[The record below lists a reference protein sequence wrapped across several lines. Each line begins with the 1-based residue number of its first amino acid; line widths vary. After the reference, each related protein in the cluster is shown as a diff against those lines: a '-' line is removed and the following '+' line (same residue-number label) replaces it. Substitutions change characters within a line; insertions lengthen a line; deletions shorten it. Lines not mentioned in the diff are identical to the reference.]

1 MAFSGHP
8 IVRPFG
14 LVYPHYNQHPAD
26 QYLLGEH
33 LFVAPVITPGATT
46 RALFMPPGKWLDWW
60 TGAEIIGG
68 ADMTVQADLAT
79 LPLYLARGGIVPML
93 RETIDTLA
101 ATSDVSVDSFGNDTG
116 VLVVRVAPGPE
127 QTTFTLFDGSIL
139 TQSDSGST
147 LTFEPSMQPRF
158 SGAVLFEVIATDGS
172 AARRASAGRPVSAAV
187 STAASTTSRS
197 TASVSP
203 SRTRS
208 NSCCVS
214 VNISSTSTPAGTFR
228 PAACCHV
235 PIGSD
240 HACTS
245 NVHGPSTSG
254 VIVAS

>member
-1 MAFSGHP
+1 
-8 IVRPFG
+8 
-14 LVYPHYNQHPAD
+14 VYPHYNQHPAD

-158 SGAVLFEVIATDGS
+158 SGAVLFEVIATDALPVRVLSGSTELTLRADYATLQAAADGWFWDS
-172 AARRASAGRPVSAAV
+172 AATGGTLWIKVAAGPVTV
-187 STAASTTSRS
+187 T
-197 TASVSP
+197 VQ
-203 SRTRS
+203 
-208 NSCCVS
+208 
-214 VNISSTSTPAGTFR
+214 
-228 PAACCHV
+228 
-235 PIGSD
+235 
-240 HACTS
+240 
-245 NVHGPSTSG
+245 
-254 VIVAS
+254 